1 MPAPTPE
8 QREYAELLLDHA
20 TSDLGACRVLMAAED
35 MRDDVVGFHAQ
46 QAIEK
51 ALKVALVLADIDFP
65 RSHDL
70 LELTDIAA
78 DNDVSVPN
86 SVEQARWLTPW
97 AAQLRYEMLEPLD
110 RDAAFSAAS
119 DAVTWATALLAD

>member
-8 QREYAELLLDHA
+8 QREYAELLLGHA

-46 QAIEK
+46 QAVEK
-51 ALKVALVLADIDFP
+51 ALKVALVLADVDFP

-70 LELTDIAA
+70 RELVDIAT
-78 DNDVSVPN
+78 DNDIAVPD
-86 SVEQARWLTPW
+86 SIHDARWLTPW

-110 RDAAFSAAS
+110 RDGAFSIAS
-119 DAVTWATALLAD
+119 DAVAWATASFTD